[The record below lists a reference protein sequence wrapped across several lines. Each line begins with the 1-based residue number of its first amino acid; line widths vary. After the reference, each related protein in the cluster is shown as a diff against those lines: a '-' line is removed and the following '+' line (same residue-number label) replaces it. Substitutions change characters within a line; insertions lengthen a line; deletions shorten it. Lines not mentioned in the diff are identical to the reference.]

1 MSNKPEHSNYFKELI
16 KKLKE
21 LRVSADN
28 GEIIVPNDT
37 EDVLEFNEMELPF
50 SIDVVAGMTTALHHL
65 KLLLPGMTTAL
76 HHLTTPTTLHL

>member
-50 SIDVVAGMTTALHHL
+50 SIDAFRNMSSEEKEALFIWL
-65 KLLLPGMTTAL
+65 NKDTMPQA
-76 HHLTTPTTLHL
+76 

>member
-1 MSNKPEHSNYFKELI
+1 MSNKTEDSYFKELI
-16 KKLKE
+16 RRLKE

-50 SIDVVAGMTTALHHL
+50 SIDAFRNMSSEEKEALFIWL
-65 KLLLPGMTTAL
+65 NRETMPQA
-76 HHLTTPTTLHL
+76 

>member
-1 MSNKPEHSNYFKELI
+1 MSNKTEDSYFKELI
-16 KKLKE
+16 RRLKE

-50 SIDVVAGMTTALHHL
+50 SIDAFRNMSSEEKEALFIWL
-65 KLLLPGMTTAL
+65 NKDTMPQA
-76 HHLTTPTTLHL
+76 

>member
-50 SIDVVAGMTTALHHL
+50 SIDAFRNMSSEEKEALFIWL
-65 KLLLPGMTTAL
+65 NRETCL
-76 HHLTTPTTLHL
+76 